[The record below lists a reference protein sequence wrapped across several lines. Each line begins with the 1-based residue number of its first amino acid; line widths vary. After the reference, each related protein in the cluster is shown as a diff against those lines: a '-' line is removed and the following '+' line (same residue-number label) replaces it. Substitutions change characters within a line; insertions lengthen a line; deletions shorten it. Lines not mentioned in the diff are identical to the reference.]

1 VHGSTN
7 ANAPVAT
14 DVNTVIQATTATVDW
29 QVNKETAVSGVAAGN
44 ILALNG
50 RRYKVKE
57 VTGSAITL
65 TENVAGGGLLKLC
78 DSCVTAVAA
87 AGTSITVAAKA
98 DGTQVQLLAGDRVV
112 VGRFVH
118 EDMMLTVSTDY
129 ATGGTITT
137 RAGAGRG
144 VNTGAVSSDLASVTL
159 PLYKLVNGNT
169 QGYSVGSVI
178 TEDDDTTTAIS
189 SGATGLSM
197 AQIDTTT
204 FQYVSQCSNRGTCD
218 SSTGLCKCFKGYS
231 RDNCDTQNML
241 QI

>member
-1 VHGSTN
+1 VATGFDISTGVVTTTTGGTLAVSDRFFINAWGPFSCTDATN

-14 DVNTVIQATTATVDW
+14 DVNSVIQATTATVDW
-29 QVNKETAVSGVAAGN
+29 QVNKETAVTGVAAGN

-118 EDMMLTVSTDY
+118 EDMMLTVSIDY

-144 VNTGAVSSDLASVTL
+144 VNPALLVPIWL
-159 PLYKLVNGNT
+159 P
-169 QGYSVGSVI
+169 
-178 TEDDDTTTAIS
+178 
-189 SGATGLSM
+189 
-197 AQIDTTT
+197 
-204 FQYVSQCSNRGTCD
+204 
-218 SSTGLCKCFKGYS
+218 
-231 RDNCDTQNML
+231 
-241 QI
+241 